1 MLFTKLDLSV
11 KYHTKKVNRM
21 AQKTRIRLSST
32 RLDDLNSVIDKVK
45 EIVTKT
51 GVRIK
56 GPVPL
61 PTRKLKIPTR
71 KSPCGE
77 GTITWEHYEMRIH
90 KRLIDIMADDRSMMM
105 IMKIA
110 FPDSVLPEI
119 ELL

>member
-1 MLFTKLDLSV
+1 
-11 KYHTKKVNRM
+11 M

-32 RLDDLNSVIDKVK
+32 DLDALNSVINDVK
-45 EIVTKT
+45 RIVSKT
-51 GVRIK
+51 GVGMK

-61 PTRKLKIPTR
+61 PTKRLKIPVR
-71 KSPCGE
+71 KSPSGE
-77 GTITWEHYEMRIH
+77 GTITWEHYEMKIH
-90 KRLIDIMADDRSMMM
+90 KRLMDINADDRSMMM